1 MGCRRTATPDQLVRL
16 ARLPTGELVVGRD
29 AQGRGAWLCRSSV
42 SCVERALRRGA
53 LSRALRSPVAPDQV
67 EQLRALLTRVEG
79 SPGPVMCEDRGS
91 HVRATECEV
100 NEGQ

>member
-1 MGCRRTATPDQLVRL
+1 
-16 ARLPTGELVVGRD
+16 
-29 AQGRGAWLCRSSV
+29 LCRSST

-53 LSRALRSPVAPDQV
+53 LSRALRGPVAPDQV
-67 EQLRALLTRVEG
+67 ERLRALLAPVEG
-79 SPGPVMCEDRGS
+79 RLGAVMCEDRGS